1 MSEGVIAT
9 DEKGEI
15 SLINEEAGEFF
26 RQNPNSLISK
36 GIVNLLA
43 LDDLIENFSELQESG
58 SDILDFSQDKDEVFF
73 VRENITTIYDQHVNS
88 PPSGLIAVLSD
99 VTEDEKVERERREFV
114 SNVSHELRTP
124 LTTLRS
130 YLETLT
136 DGAWK
141 DEKLAPKFLEV

>member
-1 MSEGVIAT
+1 KLSSVVEHMSEGDIAT

-15 SLINEEAGEFF
+15 SIINEAAGQFC
-26 RQNPNSLISK
+26 RQNPNSLIS
-36 GIVNLLA
+36 GELVNLIA
-43 LDDLIENFSELQESG
+43 LDDHVQTYSKLHESG
-58 SDILDFSQDKDEVFF
+58 ADILDLSQGEDEVFL
-73 VRENITTIYDQHVNS
+73 VRSNFSTIYDQHVNR

-99 VTEDEKVERERREFV
+99 VTEDEKVERERRVFV

-141 DEKLAPKFLEV
+141 D